1 MNKHQEF
8 RQTYGLLRQF
18 VGLMEAKREVPTDLL
33 AAITMQSDENVSA
46 ATYALSGVS
55 TVLTRNGI
63 AVFYTKALGGPVET
77 RVCTL
82 PDCSSLF

>member
-1 MNKHQEF
+1 MTSRRKF
-8 RQTYGLLRQF
+8 RRAYGLLRRF
-18 VGLMEAKREVPTDLL
+18 LGLITAKRDVPPDLL
-33 AAITMQSDENVSA
+33 AAITMQSDEHVSA

-55 TVLTRNGI
+55 AVLTRNGI
-63 AVFYTKALGGPVET
+63 AVFYSSVLGGPVET